1 MADKEEKRGRPARTE
16 EEFQRLGEDLV
27 KDAKEHLIHLAPWA
41 LKHNHAPS
49 WVNDLAEKSETFS
62 EALRKARA
70 YIGERWLKQ
79 SFQGKISGPFA
90 MHKPGMYLD
99 DVKQHW
105 LDNYRA
111 NEKIKAAAAA
121 EIAAAKEKGE
131 ETDALKRIA
140 DMLEKYDRAS
150 K

>member
-1 MADKEEKRGRPARTE
+1 MANGKPGRPKRTE
-16 EEFQRLGEDLV
+16 EEFQELAEDLV

-41 LKHNHAPS
+41 LKHDHAPS
-49 WVNDLAEKSETFS
+49 WINDLAEKSETFS
-62 EALRKARA
+62 EALKKARA
-70 YIGERWLKQ
+70 YIGERWLAQ

-105 LDNYRA
+105 IDNFRI
-111 NEKIKAAAAA
+111 NEKIKAETAAA
-121 EIAAAKEKGE
+121 IAAAKEKGE

-140 DMLEKYDRAS
+140 DMLERHDKAS